1 MSCEAIFA
9 YSSTCY
15 LYLFVWR
22 IFQGTSLDQ
31 ISQRRQAARWCLS
44 PCSMIGAAC
53 PLRICLGRPSDYLL
67 DTFHC
72 ALGVWGSCPNLSE
85 LDSPPCLSG
94 ITWIWL
100 TTEVSCADLGQ
111 APRFFPGLFPPA
123 ITSSHEAND
132 GKWHAQPIYSCYK
145 IIKNGNYHEASNFA
159 GGLLSYWLCRRCC
172 SKKWLDQWTKGSREG
187 AFFQEGWNPSSYKQF
202 QTFQT
207 VVQFSETVESKSTFK
222 SLLCNCS
229 NGLILPSFQT
239 TRVQIISSFCFA
251 FFFVFRDFRM
261 GKYVHV
267 AFFLFFYSMIR

>member
-1 MSCEAIFA
+1 MCFTSFSGAVMSCEAIFA
-9 YSSTCY
+9 YSSMCY

-22 IFQGTSLDQ
+22 IFQGTSRDQ

-123 ITSSHEAND
+123 ITSSQEAND
-132 GKWHAQPIYSCYK
+132 GKWHAQPIYSCCK

-172 SKKWLDQWTKGSREG
+172 SKK
-187 AFFQEGWNPSSYKQF
+187 
-202 QTFQT
+202 
-207 VVQFSETVESKSTFK
+207 
-222 SLLCNCS
+222 
-229 NGLILPSFQT
+229 
-239 TRVQIISSFCFA
+239 
-251 FFFVFRDFRM
+251 
-261 GKYVHV
+261 
-267 AFFLFFYSMIR
+267 